1 MSEVPVRKSVKEIHT
16 PVGMAR
22 AHVWRP
28 SRPCGSLVLGH
39 GAGGSSWSAD
49 LQALTTLTAQGWLV
63 VLVEQPWRVAG
74 RTVATPP
81 AQLDV
86 AWLAVMEALMS
97 GGRALPRPWVVGGR
111 SAGARVACRTAR
123 AVGADAV
130 LALAFPLHP
139 PGKPEKSRAAEAHMV
154 TGAGTRLAVIQGEK
168 DPFGSPE
175 ELRSALGAAAEVA
188 SARGNH
194 SFTRTPTDVLETA
207 RTFLANLL
215 VSRDASSRVPPPQFV
230 GSPDQKGERQNQQ
243 HLP

>member
-1 MSEVPVRKSVKEIHT
+1 VSGVPVRKSIKEIRT

-28 SRPCGSLVLGH
+28 PRPCGSLVLGH

-49 LQALTTLTAQGWLV
+49 LQALTTLAAQGWLV

-86 AWLAVMEALMS
+86 AWLAVMESLAS
-97 GGRALPRPWVVGGR
+97 GRRVLPRPLVVGGR
-111 SAGARVACRTAR
+111 SAGARVACRTAE

-130 LALAFPLHP
+130 LALSFPLHP
-139 PGKPEKSRAAEAHMV
+139 PGKPEKSRAAEAQMV
-154 TGAGTRLAVIQGEK
+154 TVAGTRLAVIQGEK
-168 DPFGSPE
+168 DPFGSPDD
-175 ELRSALGAAAEVA
+175 LRSALGGAAEVV

-194 SFTRTPTDVLETA
+194 SFTRTPADVLEITRA
-207 RTFLANLL
+207 FLSELL
-215 VSRDASSRVPPPQFV
+215 VPRDASSRVPPPELV
-230 GSPDQKGERQNQQ
+230 GSPHQKGERQDQQ

>member
-1 MSEVPVRKSVKEIHT
+1 MRDVPVRKSVKQIHT

-22 AHVWRP
+22 AHLWRP
-28 SRPCGSLVLGH
+28 PRPCGSLVLGH

-49 LQALTTLTAQGWLV
+49 LLALTTLTAQGWLV

-81 AQLDV
+81 ARLDV
-86 AWLAVMEALMS
+86 AWLAVMEALTS
-97 GGRALPRPWVVGGR
+97 GRGALPRPLVVGGR
-111 SAGARVACRTAR
+111 SSGARVACRTAK

-139 PGKPEKSRAAEAHMV
+139 PGKPEKSRAAEAHLV
-154 TGAGTRLAVIQGEK
+154 TGAGTRLAVIQGER

-175 ELRSALGAAAEVA
+175 DLRSALGTAAEVV

-194 SFTRTPTDVLETA
+194 SFTRTPTDVPETA
-207 RTFLANLL
+207 RTFLADLL
-215 VSRDASSRVPPPQFV
+215 ASRDTSSRVPPPQLV
-230 GSPDQKGERQNQQ
+230 GSPHQKGERQDQQ